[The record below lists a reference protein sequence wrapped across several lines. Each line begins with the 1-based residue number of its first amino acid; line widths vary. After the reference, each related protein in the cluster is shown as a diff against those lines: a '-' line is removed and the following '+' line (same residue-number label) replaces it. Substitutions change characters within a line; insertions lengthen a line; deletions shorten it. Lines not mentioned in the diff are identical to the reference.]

1 MTLPKPPI
9 QNNIDL
15 RSFEFM
21 PLDVV
26 RFRDSD
32 FTALVEAEAFRSG
45 FLLMC
50 ASWHQVP
57 AGSLPND
64 DRILSN
70 LAGFGRVVKEWE
82 KFKDEALRGW
92 VLCDDNRYY
101 HPVVCEKALES
112 WNSKQE
118 YNYKK
123 FSERLRKANQ
133 KLIEHEQIAI
143 PSFDVW
149 TRSGMPD
156 TWNKNSKAPALENIN
171 THNEPKNKIL
181 GNANT
186 VPREFQSHSSGIPLE
201 NILKGTEHNGQG
213 QVRDIV
219 NTHTIPPEE
228 NSAAEAWNPN
238 LETLG
243 SILKTT
249 KHSQR
254 VSEILSLEDFQFH
267 LGNFNTHHENNHQLT
282 DNQKHRKFA
291 QWVVQEFEK
300 HLAKAEREIKK
311 SAGRSL
317 PEKQNSR
324 NVNDA
329 WGQEQQ
335 YAPAT
340 NDIDTEG
347 LL

>member
-1 MTLPKPPI
+1 MTLPKPLV

-82 KFKDEALRGW
+82 KFKEESLRGW
-92 VLCDDNRYY
+92 ILCDDNRYY
-101 HPVVCEKALES
+101 HPVVCEKAVES

-123 FSERLRKANQ
+123 FSERLRKANG
-133 KLIEHEQIAI
+133 KVGVSEQVII
-143 PSFDVW
+143 PSFDLW
-149 TRSGMPD
+149 IGAGMPD
-156 TWNKNSKAPALENIN
+156 TWSNNLNELKDEGKGVSKPISKESSNKSVNIPKELQ
-171 THNEPKNKIL
+171 THS
-181 GNANT
+181 A
-186 VPREFQSHSSGIPLE
+186 GIPLE
-201 NILKGTEHNGQG
+201 NSLKGTEHNGQG
-213 QVRDIV
+213 QVRDIS
-219 NTHTIPPEE
+219 NTHTLSADE
-228 NSAAEAWNPN
+228 NQNESWKPDSN
-238 LETLG
+238 
-243 SILKTT
+243 ILINVIRE
-249 KHSQR
+249 SVGIQAQS
-254 VSEILSLEDFQFH
+254 VLDMPDYEFH
-267 LGNFNTHHENNHQLT
+267 LGNFNAYREDKIGLTENQRT
-282 DNQKHRKFA
+282 RKFA
-291 QWVVQEFEK
+291 QWLIQEFK
-300 HLAKAEREIKK
+300 KAKSSGQPKNQSK
-311 SAGRSL
+311 SN
-317 PEKQNSR
+317 PTVSR

-329 WGQEQQ
+329 HGDIPD
-335 YAPAT
+335 YAPAVD
-340 NDIDTEG
+340 NVNTEG
-347 LL
+347 LV